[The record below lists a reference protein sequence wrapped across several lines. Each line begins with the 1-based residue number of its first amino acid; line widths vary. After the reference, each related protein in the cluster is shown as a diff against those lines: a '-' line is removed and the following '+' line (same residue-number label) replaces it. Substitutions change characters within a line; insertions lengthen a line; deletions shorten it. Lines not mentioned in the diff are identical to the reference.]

1 MPDPDKLLRTLEQA
15 AQAFQNT
22 PGRTGRLIRMPDAS
36 DVLVAGDMH
45 GNLTNFRHVLE
56 RADLVNHP
64 RRHLILQEVV
74 HGPHRYPAGGDKSH
88 QLLDLLAAL
97 KCQYPDRVH
106 FLLGNHELAQWA
118 GHLITKIDFE
128 QTTLFRFGVEAAY
141 GSRAA
146 EVYGAYRALFMRA
159 AVAVCTPNRVFCC
172 HSLPWFDDVERFDLA
187 VLEAE
192 QPDDREFHYGGVIH
206 SLVWGR
212 DLAPETAAAF
222 CRRVDADLLVT
233 GHVPCSDGHF
243 VPNERQVVLDSHDS
257 PAALCLFP
265 ADRPLTHRELV
276 ACVETW

>member
-1 MPDPDKLLRTLEQA
+1 MPDADRLLRTLAQA
-15 AQAFQNT
+15 AQAFETT
-22 PGRTGRLIRMPDAS
+22 PGRHGRLIRLPDAA

-45 GNLTNFRHVLE
+45 GNLTNFRHVLD
-56 RADLVNHP
+56 RADLANQS
-64 RRHLILQEVV
+64 RRHLVLQELV
-74 HGPHRYPAGGDKSH
+74 HGPHCYSAGGDKSH

-97 KCQYPDRVH
+97 KCQFPERVH

-118 GHLITKIDFE
+118 GHLITKTDFE

-141 GSRAA
+141 GPRAA
-146 EVYGAYRALFMRA
+146 EVYAGYRNLFVRA
-159 AVAVCTPNRVFCC
+159 ALAVRTPNHVFCC

-192 QPDDREFHYGGVIH
+192 QPEDREFHYGGVIH

-222 CRRVDADLLVT
+222 CARVDADLLVT
-233 GHVPCSDGHF
+233 GHVPCPDGFF
-243 VPNERQVVLDSHDS
+243 VPNDRQLVLDSHGS

-265 ADRPLTHRELV
+265 ADQTLTHRELV